1 MIKYSFK
8 CKECEEV
15 WDEWLKMKDCEKP
28 EKRSCPKCKAKR
40 GSVSRYYGKAP
51 AMKMDSNYK
60 IDEPH
65 RGGGWQDAVQRMVNE
80 KSAREK
86 KMKEIKET
94 TKATDDAR
102 MVNHKANLDAEGA
115 D

>member
-40 GSVSRYYGKAP
+40 GSVSRHYGQAP

-65 RGGGWQDAVQRMVNE
+65 RGGGWQDAVQKMVNAPE
-80 KSAREK
+80 VKYGHPEAAR
-86 KMKEIKET
+86 KMRDKY
-94 TKATDDAR
+94 
-102 MVNHKANLDAEGA
+102 LS
-115 D
+115 